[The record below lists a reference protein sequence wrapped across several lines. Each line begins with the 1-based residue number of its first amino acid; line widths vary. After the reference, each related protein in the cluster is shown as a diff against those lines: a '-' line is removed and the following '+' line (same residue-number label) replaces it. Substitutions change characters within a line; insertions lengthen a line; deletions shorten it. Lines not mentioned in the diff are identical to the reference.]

1 MKKSKIKKTTKK
13 DIKWKVITGNPSQ
26 VLPKLK
32 SSLRHY
38 RKNYSSVYVGIT
50 NDPKRRFTQ
59 HKAKLRWNTMV
70 VKYSSSSTNY
80 VRKIEKELDSF
91 ALNRGYGL
99 ENRTGGGG
107 GQTGEGKQYLYFLLC
122 K

>member
-13 DIKWKVITGNPSQ
+13 DIKWKVITGNPIQ

-32 SSLRHY
+32 NSLRHY
-38 RKNYSSVYVGIT
+38 RKNYSSVYIGIT
-50 NDPKRRFTQ
+50 NDPKRRFSQ
-59 HKAKLRWNTMV
+59 HKSKLEWDTMV

-80 VRKIEKELDSF
+80 VRKIEKELEYF
-91 ALNRGYGL
+91 ALDRGYGL
-99 ENRTGGGG
+99 ENKTGGSG
-107 GQTGEGKQYLYFLLC
+107 GQTGEGKQYLYFLLY